1 MILMCPEGYK
11 RLYNLSISENWCRQL
26 ASHPLLKTLVIGIH
40 PLVNQL
46 HLSLGG
52 STVSKCLFKLSPY
65 LFLCNDYLLMDSDSV
80 I

>member
-1 MILMCPEGYK
+1 MCPEGYK

-52 STVSKCLFKLSPY
+52 STVSKCLFK
-65 LFLCNDYLLMDSDSV
+65 FIQDEIFGISV
-80 I
+80 KLYRT